1 MKKIILALFI
11 VSMFFATAS
20 VAQVKT
26 SGLPLPRFASI
37 KTKQANMR
45 SGPGLRY
52 PIEWVYLKKGL
63 PVEIIADF
71 ENWRLVRDWEGTE
84 GWIHVQMLYGKRMA
98 RVMGVERI
106 LRKRPNENARPIAKI
121 ESGVIG
127 LIEKCPRASKY
138 CKLDVKGYKGWL
150 KRDEFWGIYPKESIE

>member
-1 MKKIILALFI
+1 MRKLYFLVAL
-11 VSMFFATAS
+11 VLLTSPCFAK
-20 VAQVKT
+20 VKT

-37 KTKQANMR
+37 KTNQANMR

-98 RVMGVERI
+98 RIMGVKRT
-106 LRKRPNENARPIAKI
+106 LRKKPRETARPIANI
-121 ESGVIG
+121 ESGVVGEIK
-127 LIEKCPRASKY
+127 ECPRGSNY
-138 CKLDVKGYKGWL
+138 CKLDVRGHEGWL
-150 KRDEFWGIYPKESIE
+150 KRNEFWGIYDKEYIE